1 MSQVYK
7 TCPICGATAHHN
19 AVICPT
25 CGTTLTDVNVVTNE
39 PQAKKGSSSAARYDY
54 RYGETDL
61 YEGSLRRRG
70 EMFIFGGMMALAAVI
85 CIGAVVLLALRFLGA
100 DILPTTAQTTDTPT
114 PVATIGGVSV
124 DFVTRTALPI
134 QTNTARPLPSLITV
148 TPAPPT
154 APPTSTPAPCIR
166 QVAAGDSLLG
176 LALSCGHRDLD
187 VIDLIVATNQL
198 SAPEAIQ
205 VGQELIIPW
214 PTPTLDPSQPTPPP
228 DSGNTS
234 TDGGGGGAS
243 DTGAS
248 AGDTAAI
255 AFATETLQ
263 PGVAWHTVIKDETML
278 SIAVQYGANAEI
290 LSQLNPEV
298 EFSQCDFGMDSGG
311 PRCIVT
317 LIEGQQIRVP
327 APTPTPTIPPTPS
340 GSETPTPTATPTFN
354 APASLSPGD
363 RALFQ
368 QDELVTLRWV
378 TTGTLGPNEVYRI
391 QARDT
396 TLGVDHTDDT
406 HELFYVVPVEW
417 QGTDGRRHEFAWSVS
432 VINLDAPDTPIFT
445 TETRTFIWESRAGT
459 A

>member
-1 MSQVYK
+1 
-7 TCPICGATAHHN
+7 
-19 AVICPT
+19 VICPT
-25 CGTTLTDVNVVTNE
+25 CGTTLTDVNVVSNE
-39 PQAKKGSSSAARYDY
+39 PQAQKASTSTARYDY

-61 YEGSLRRRG
+61 YEGALHRRR
-70 EMFIFGGMMALAAVI
+70 EMFVFGGMMALAAVV
-85 CIGAVVLLALRFLGA
+85 CIGAIALLALRFLGA
-100 DILPTTAQTTDTPT
+100 DILPTIAETTDTPT
-114 PVATIGGVSV
+114 PAATVGGGELTFFTPTAVS
-124 DFVTRTALPI
+124 I
-134 QTNTARPLPSLITV
+134 QTNTARPAPNLITV

-154 APPTSTPAPCIR
+154 ATPSPTPAPCIR

-187 VIDLIVATNQL
+187 VIDLIVATNEL

-228 DSGNTS
+228 ASEDTGA
-234 TDGGGGGAS
+234 DGGGGGS
-243 DTGAS
+243 NGSAS
-248 AGDTAAI
+248 AQEAL
-255 AFATETLQ
+255 AFPTETLQ

-340 GSETPTPTATPTFN
+340 GSETPTPTPTPTFN
-354 APASLSPGD
+354 APSSLSPGD

-378 TTGTLGPNEVYRI
+378 TTGTLGPTEVYRI
-391 QARDT
+391 RARDL

-406 HELFYVVPVEW
+406 RELFYVVPVEW
-417 QGTDGRRHEFAWSVS
+417 QGTDGRRHEFSWSVS
-432 VINLDAPDTPIFT
+432 VIDLDAPETPIFT
-445 TETRTFIWESRAGT
+445 TETRIFIWESRAGT